1 MIKKKFRLTD
11 QLRALQQQHGHLLE
25 LQRGLQQ
32 QRRTLLLRQALLSA
46 WCDSM
51 TFVQLSMA
59 LQEPE
64 AAVQEEAPQFSVLL
78 EQEVQLLNKLNSSTT
93 GNLLNGCGHSAA
105 DGIPQAHSQLL
116 DQLLVAE
123 KTISPATSPMTY
135 LHRFV
140 SQPAPADPYT
150 MTAEQVASLV
160 RDTTQTVSI
169 KLHLLEGL
177 APGET
182 DSMVEQIAAVWDR

>member
-1 MIKKKFRLTD
+1 MSRVRVSD
-11 QLRALQQQHGHLLE
+11 QLRALQQQHNHLQE
-25 LQRGLQQ
+25 LHRGLQQ

-51 TFVQLSMA
+51 TFIQLSLGM
-59 LQEPE
+59 QEPE
-64 AAVQEEAPQFSVLL
+64 AAVEEEAPKFSVLL
-78 EQEVQLLNKLNSSTT
+78 KQEVQLLNKLNSSTT

-105 DGIPQAHSQLL
+105 DGTPQAHSEPL

-150 MTAEQVASLV
+150 MTAEQVAPLV

-177 APGET
+177 APWES